1 MEIGK
6 SKLFIMNRQLEI
18 WEDPAREIGELLI
31 DEALDDLSP
40 ALAKIPLLST
50 LSAALK
56 SSKAWSDY
64 LLARKVQQFYTA
76 WEILNKTER
85 REIYEKFQK
94 KPRDFIEKLLF
105 ILEKQ
110 EDALK
115 CRTIGMLTINYLQ
128 GEIRRADYYDMI
140 ESMTQLTTSDLQM
153 LASLLKL
160 DSVIIPASKVGERHA
175 ATFIAR
181 GLMATER
188 LLPREQRRG
197 SRADYRL
204 TKLGNMLAEAVK

>member
-1 MEIGK
+1 M
-6 SKLFIMNRQLEI
+6 SKQLEI
-18 WEDPAREIGELLI
+18 WEDPAKEIGELLI

-40 ALAKIPLLST
+40 VLAKVPLLST
-50 LSAALK
+50 LSAAIK

-76 WEILNKTER
+76 WEQLDKAER
-85 REIYEKFQK
+85 KDIYKKFQK

-115 CRTIGMLTINYLQ
+115 CRTIGMLTVRYLQ
-128 GEIRRADYYDMI
+128 GKIRRADYYDII
-140 ESMTQLTTSDLQM
+140 ESMTQLTTSDLQILAELM
-153 LASLLKL
+153 LL
-160 DSVIIPASKVGERHA
+160 DSVIIPASKIGERHT

-181 GLMATER
+181 GLMTTER
-188 LLPREQRRG
+188 LLPREQRRN
-197 SRADYRL
+197 SRADYKL
-204 TKLGNMLAEAVK
+204 TKLGTLLADAVNE